1 MKTVTFLLCLQAALA
16 NPAQCNSNDDCKSYC
31 TDDYTCNG
39 GFGGDCVTDED
50 CDSFCFNN
58 AAQTAPYFC
67 RLIKDVEPVN
77 EIASPAKCETD
88 SDCKSYCMND
98 PTKAPP
104 YSCHGGFQGNCES
117 DDDCQSYCMNDP
129 TKQPPYFCHAIKDMK
144 PPEIAPVFEI
154 AEPAKCETD
163 SDCKS
168 YCMNDPTKTP
178 PYSCHGGF
186 QGDCESD
193 DD

>member
-1 MKTVTFLLCLQAALA
+1 M
-16 NPAQCNSNDDCKSYC
+16 NDPTK
-31 TDDYTCNG
+31 
-39 GFGGDCVTDED
+39 
-50 CDSFCFNN
+50 
-58 AAQTAPYFC
+58 QPPYFC
-67 RLIKDVEPVN
+67 HAIKDMTPPEIAPVF

-129 TKQPPYFCHAIKDMK
+129 TKQPPYFCHAIKDMT
-144 PPEIAPVFEI
+144 PPEIAPVFAI

-178 PYSCHGGF
+178 PHSCHGGF

-193 DD
+193 